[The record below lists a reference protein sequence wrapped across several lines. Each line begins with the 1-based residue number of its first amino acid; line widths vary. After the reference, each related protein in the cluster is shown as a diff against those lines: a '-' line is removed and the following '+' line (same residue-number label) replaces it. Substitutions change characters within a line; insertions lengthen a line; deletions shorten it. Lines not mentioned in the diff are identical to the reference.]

1 MIQRRHA
8 TLEDDDFLYQLHKAA
23 MQAYISVTWGWDEIW
38 QQNYFREHFD
48 PTRRDI
54 LQVDGVDIGVVSIE
68 RREDAYYLALIE
80 ILPAYQGQ
88 GIGTAVIRDFIQ
100 QAIEANLPATLHV
113 LKTNE
118 PARRLYE
125 RLGFEITAVETHKYK
140 MTFINDG

>member
-23 MQAYISVTWGWDEIW
+23 MQAYISVTW
-38 QQNYFREHFD
+38 EHFD